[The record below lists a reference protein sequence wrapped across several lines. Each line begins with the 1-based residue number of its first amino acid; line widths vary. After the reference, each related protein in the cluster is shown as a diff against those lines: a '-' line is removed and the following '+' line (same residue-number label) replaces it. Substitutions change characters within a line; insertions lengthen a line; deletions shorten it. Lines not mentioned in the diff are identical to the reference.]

1 MLFDFASKLPMKK
14 VFLKNFIFITLL
26 FAAFTVKIS
35 AQQVVDKIVATVS
48 DGVRTQVITYSDL
61 MWQLAL
67 EPDVSINPPSSD
79 DLNRALQTTINQRLI
94 TLEAQRLPSI
104 RANEKEI
111 EAKIKDTLE
120 RFTTQT
126 EFIERLKKVGFES
139 ATDENFRKIMEQRV
153 AIEKYLDFRFRS
165 FVVVTPED
173 EMRYYQEIYL
183 PKFRKENPGMLMPT
197 LNQLRPQINQI
208 LTETKISNDIDKFL
222 ENAKDRAE
230 IVYLNDV

>member
-1 MLFDFASKLPMKK
+1 MKK
-14 VFLKNFIFITLL
+14 VFFKNFIFITLL
-26 FAAFTVKIS
+26 FAVFTVKIS
-35 AQQVVDKIVATVS
+35 AQEVVDKIVATVS

-67 EPDVSINPPSSD
+67 EPDVSINPPNSD
-79 DLNRALQTTINQRLI
+79 DLNRALQTTVNQRLI

-230 IVYLNDV
+230 IVYLNNV